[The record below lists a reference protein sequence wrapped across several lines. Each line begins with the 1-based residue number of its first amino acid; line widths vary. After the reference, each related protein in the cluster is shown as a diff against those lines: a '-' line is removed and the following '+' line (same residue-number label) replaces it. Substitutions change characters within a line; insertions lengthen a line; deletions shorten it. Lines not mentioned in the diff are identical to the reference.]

1 MAPTGA
7 EAGHCASKVK
17 ASSHSIASRPCGSV
31 QRPSSN
37 HYHRCCLQGLLESR
51 LQRRRADL
59 PRPDCVCPPPA
70 FAGKPTRLLL
80 RRTFPGKCADEY
92 RCIPQH
98 AVAAEDEPSHTLCT
112 HDTVMAHVKRV
123 LFNRNIPMH
132 RRIRGELGRASLD
145 LRVNIH
151 RRLILPL
158 RLPCRTDIKR
168 CCRESSNHESGRIHT
183 TRWNR

>member
-1 MAPTGA
+1 MNT
-7 EAGHCASKVK
+7 
-17 ASSHSIASRPCGSV
+17 
-31 QRPSSN
+31 
-37 HYHRCCLQGLLESR
+37 
-51 LQRRRADL
+51 
-59 PRPDCVCPPPA
+59 
-70 FAGKPTRLLL
+70 
-80 RRTFPGKCADEY
+80 

-158 RLPCRTDIKR
+158 RLPCRTDIKGVAANRQITNRAGFIPLVGIVREENRRHRHILKHIVFNQHLAPLRAEDAARGDGGKEVIADDDFRRICHILRNIFWLRADLR
-168 CCRESSNHESGRIHT
+168 CDFLWQIAVEGNGHRFEIIPTCSGID
-183 TRWNR
+183 